1 MFITEPPG
9 CALSNPALQNILCIY
24 CFWSYSIFL
33 LILVTF
39 DFGYSIFTSFS
50 LNIFNYFKLCVR
62 VCMCA
67 HAHVFVCMCPWMQV
81 LAEAL
86 NSLDLQFQTVVNHPM
101 WMLGS
106 EFYSSGRT
114 ICSLNC
120 WTIISRSF
128 VTLSIT

>member
-120 WTIISRSF
+120 
-128 VTLSIT
+128 